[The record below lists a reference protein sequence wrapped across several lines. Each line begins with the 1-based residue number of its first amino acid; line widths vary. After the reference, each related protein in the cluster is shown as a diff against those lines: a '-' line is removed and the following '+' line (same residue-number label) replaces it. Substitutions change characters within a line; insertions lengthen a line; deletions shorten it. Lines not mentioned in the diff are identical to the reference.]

1 MSLWLFCVVD
11 AVDVVVDV
19 IVIVIVIVL
28 VVHVLVVVLRKKEM
42 VVDVMHGIEV

>member
-1 MSLWLFCVVD
+1 MSLWLFFVVD

-19 IVIVIVIVL
+19 IVIVIVIVI
-28 VVHVLVVVLRKKEM
+28 VVHVLVVVKKEM